1 MKCSN
6 YLLALVGFFLFSSS
20 ALGQEEK
27 EQQSPYNVLQ
37 GKDSFTWVDNTQSAF
52 VTITV
57 PGSEIE
63 PETEVLGFTVD
74 RDYYQFLP
82 RRYERAMYTNASDT
96 IKEIELLNFF
106 KDDEIKYMEAETM
119 NTSLEV
125 TTEVFKNSDGKKFQL
140 WYYPTPKAILDTL
153 SNFESATRYHYHL
166 DFVANDHLYGLYT
179 ISYEEEPIEEAL
191 ARVKWISEK
200 IEVFGY
206 FVDLN
211 ALNYRVSLDEP
222 DEAMEFVDP
231 VANYALTVP
240 EWLNITRSEYED
252 VFFASFPDNYNI
264 KNAMSISFYA
274 KEDFESFEVFNEEKL
289 VGLKMGD
296 PIGRTTV
303 MIKNELEPPANSTG
317 VSYKIQQVFGKAMY
331 EMQYVTY
338 ETPTG
343 YLLINFTATPE
354 TYDINAPKFREVLDG
369 LSFDIEED
377 EESDD

>member
-1 MKCSN
+1 MKCRK
-6 YLLALVGFFLFSSS
+6 YLLSGLCVLLFSFNM
-20 ALGQEEK
+20 LGQEDD
-27 EQQSPYNVLQ
+27 QQDQPYHVLQ
-37 GKDSFTWVDNTQSAF
+37 GENTYTWVDNSPRAF

-57 PGSEIE
+57 PGAEIE

-74 RDYYQFLP
+74 KDYYQLLP
-82 RRYERAMYTNASDT
+82 RPYESEMYTNASDT

-119 NTSLEV
+119 NTTLEV
-125 TTEVFKNSDGKKFQL
+125 TSEIFKNSDGKKFQL

-153 SNFESATRYHYHL
+153 SNFETATRYHYHL
-166 DFVANDHLYGLYT
+166 DFVANDHLYGVYT
-179 ISYEEEPIEEAL
+179 ISYEEEPLEEAL
-191 ARVKWISEK
+191 ARIKGITET
-200 IEVFGY
+200 IDVFGY
-206 FVDLN
+206 YVDLD
-211 ALNYRVSLDEP
+211 ALSYRLSFNEP
-222 DEAMEFVDP
+222 EEAMEFVD
-231 VANYALTVP
+231 VRANYALTVP

-264 KNAMSISFYA
+264 KNAMSISFYD
-274 KEDFESFEVFNEEKL
+274 KEDFKSFKAFNKEKL

-296 PIGRTTV
+296 NIGRTTV
-303 MIKNELEPPANSTG
+303 MIKNELEPPENSTG
-317 VSYKIQQVFGKAMY
+317 VSYKIQQMAGRAMY

-354 TYDINAPKFREVLDG
+354 TYDINAPKFREVLEG
-369 LSFDIEED
+369 LSFDIEEA